1 MEPLLEL
8 FKSLEIGRRM
18 TCRYP
23 VCDAISR
30 PKFRKPEERLQRGS
44 ISLARV
50 GTCRQSFD
58 PDVAQPPLDQA
69 KSGRP
74 LPSIFGFDGRLE
86 FVFPF
91 ILQTFFNILV
101 ALQR

>member
-8 FKSLEIGRRM
+8 FESLEIGRRM
-18 TCRYP
+18 TGRYA
-23 VCDAISR
+23 VCDAMRR
-30 PKFRKPEERLQRGS
+30 PKFWKPEERLQRRS
-44 ISLARV
+44 ISLARA

-58 PDVAQPPLDQA
+58 PDITQPRLDQA

-86 FVFPF
+86 FVLPF
-91 ILQTFFNILV
+91 ILQTFFNV
-101 ALQR
+101 P